1 MKVIIHRGT
10 KEIGGSSIEVFN
22 ERERILFE
30 IGLPLWCMQN
40 RNYDVKKL
48 LPSLK
53 GDYSALFIS
62 HSHPDHYGL
71 INELNMDIPV
81 YLGAATKDLIEFSS
95 LISNSQI
102 KIEKSEIIEDK
113 KAIFL
118 TSFKITPYLV
128 DHSAVDSYAFL
139 IESEGKR
146 IFYSGDFRKHGRKG
160 KLIDRLISNPPPEI
174 DALILE
180 GTNISRLDNAN
191 KEKDIEEELTTF
203 LQRKKKGITLLMASG
218 QNLDRIVSIYKSCL
232 KSGKTFVIDPYLACI
247 LDIMAKYGKF
257 PHLSNSFRN
266 LKLFFSSRITTK
278 LINAGFNQKIY
289 NFRPFKITKEEII
302 KNRNDIVM
310 LVRPNME
317 DNLKSL
323 NFEDGTL
330 IWSMWKGYENDERNR
345 KFLEFLKSKGVEI
358 TREIHTSGHADIETL
373 KDFVKA
379 LNPKC
384 VIPIHTA
391 EPEKYSNV
399 FEKVKMVNDEEE
411 FEI

>member
-1 MKVIIHRGT
+1 MKIIVHRGT

-22 ERERILFE
+22 EREKILFE

-53 GDYSALFIS
+53 GEYSGLFIS
-62 HSHPDHYGL
+62 HSHLDHYGL
-71 INELNMDIPV
+71 INELDMDIPV

-102 KIEKSEIIEDK
+102 KIKKSEIIEDRK
-113 KAIFL
+113 VIFL
-118 TSFKITPYLV
+118 ASFKITPYLV

-139 IESEGKR
+139 IESGGKK
-146 IFYSGDFRKHGRKG
+146 IFYSGDFRRHGRKG

-191 KEKDIEEELTTF
+191 KETDIEEELTTF

-232 KSGKTFVIDPYLACI
+232 KSKKTFVIDPYLACI

-257 PHLSNSFRN
+257 PHLSSKYRN

-278 LINAGFNQKIY
+278 LMKANYEEKIF
-289 NFRPFKITKEEII
+289 NFRPFKITKEEINQ
-302 KNRNDIVM
+302 NRDEIVM
-310 LVRPNME
+310 LIRPNME
-317 DNLKSL
+317 ANLKSL

-358 TREIHTSGHADIETL
+358 IREIHTSGHADIETL
-373 KDFVKA
+373 KAFVKA
-379 LNPKC
+379 FNPKS

-391 EPEKYSNV
+391 EPEKYSNI